1 MSRDHEEKQPTRTV
15 RSFESRSPDR
25 TARLGEEIGR
35 ILPAGSAVSLEGGL
49 GAGKT
54 CLAGGLLHGLGIDT
68 VALSPTFILVEEYR
82 GPRFPVLHFDLY
94 RLEELGEA
102 ERIGLLDAV
111 DGTNV
116 VIVEWGDRLPE
127 GVLAFDVR
135 ISIAFTGER
144 SRRIE
149 VEGPADIAGA
159 LEGPGGET
167 T

>member
-1 MSRDHEEKQPTRTV
+1 MSRSDPQKKTT
-15 RSFESRSPDR
+15 RSFESASPEE
-25 TARLGEEIGR
+25 TACLGEEIGR
-35 ILPAGSAVSLEGGL
+35 LLPAGSAVSLEGGL

-54 CLAGGLLHGLGIDT
+54 CLAGGLLRGLGIDAP
-68 VALSPTFILVEEYR
+68 ALSPTFILVEEYR
-82 GPRFPVLHFDLY
+82 GGRSPVLHFDLY

-135 ISIAFTGER
+135 VSIAVTGER
-144 SRRIE
+144 SRRVTIE
-149 VEGPADIAGA
+149 APADLAGA
-159 LEGPGGET
+159 LAGRGGEAP
-167 T
+167 

>member
-1 MSRDHEEKQPTRTV
+1 MSRVDPHTKIARA
-15 RSFESRSPDR
+15 FESSSPEQ
-25 TARLGEEIGR
+25 TERLGESIGR
-35 ILPAGSAVSLEGGL
+35 LIPAGSAVSLEGGL

-54 CLAGGLLHGLGIDT
+54 CLAGGLLRGLGIDA

-82 GPRFPVLHFDLY
+82 GGRTPVLHFDLY

-116 VIVEWGDRLPE
+116 VIVEWGDRLPG

-135 ISIAFTGER
+135 ISIAVTGAS
-144 SRRIE
+144 SRRII
-149 VEGPADIAGA
+149 VEAPAGIAAALDATEGA
-159 LEGPGGET
+159 R
-167 T
+167 

>member
-1 MSRDHEEKQPTRTV
+1 MSRDDPRTTAA
-15 RSFESRSPDR
+15 RTIESSSPGQ
-25 TARLGEEIGR
+25 TARIGESIGR
-35 ILPAGSAVSLEGGL
+35 LLVPGSAVSLEGGL

-54 CLAGGLLHGLGIDT
+54 CLAGGILRGLGIDA

-82 GPRFPVLHFDLY
+82 GGRFPVLHFDLY

-116 VIVEWGDRLPE
+116 VIVEWGDRLPP

-135 ISIAFTGER
+135 ISIAVTGER
-144 SRRIE
+144 SRRIT
-149 VEGPADIAGA
+149 VEGPAGIAETAGGGA
-159 LEGPGGET
+159 
-167 T
+167 